1 MSLRP
6 RPTAV
11 GAGAT
16 RTPAGGTRLEQVLR
30 AGFALRTTQDVGV
43 YARPPSTS
51 TPKMAADLKTALDT
65 DGNKEQIKNLLKKN
79 SKKYGGNVLLLASA
93 GKSKK
98 DALLS
103 LRNYDP
109 IATWNSGFLYMAF
122 VATLTNV
129 VNAVNDL
136 NMMNIAHVWLM
147 PDGSIEPVTKESMA
161 PWSLKYD
168 AYEPRG
174 MNVPAHWVD
183 DKGELLPV
191 YTPA

>member
-11 GAGAT
+11 GAVAT

-51 TPKMAADLKTALDT
+51 TPKMAADLKKALDRA
-65 DGNKEQIKNLLKKN
+65 DNKQQIENLLKTN
-79 SKKYGGNVLLLASA
+79 SLKYGGDMILLASA

-98 DALLS
+98 GALLS

-109 IATWNSGFLYMAF
+109 IATWDSGFLYMAF
-122 VATLTNV
+122 VASFSNV
-129 VNAVNDL
+129 VNAVNQL
-136 NMMNIAHVWLM
+136 NIMNIAHVWLM
-147 PDGSIEPVTKESMA
+147 PDGSIEPVTKESML
-161 PWSLKYD
+161 PWSKKYAASAD
-168 AYEPRG
+168 RG
-174 MNVPAHWVD
+174 LDVPAHMVD
-183 DKGELLPV
+183 DNGELLPV